1 MANQP
6 IIIEQ
11 LYFASAEKIWKAL
24 TDKAAMKQWY
34 FDFQEFRPEPGF
46 EFRFWGGPTEDR
58 RYLHICRITEVSA
71 EKKLA
76 YSWRYEGYEGNTLVS
91 FELFEEGSQTRL
103 KLTHEGIE
111 TFPADEPDFARE
123 NFMEGWTWIIC
134 TSLKEFL
141 TQK

>member
-11 LYFASAEKIWKAL
+11 LYSASAEKIWKAL
-24 TDKAAMKQWY
+24 TEKDAMKQWY

-58 RYLHICRITEVSA
+58 QYLHICQITEVA
-71 EKKLA
+71 LEKKLA
-76 YSWRYEGYEGNTLVS
+76 YTWRYEGYEGNTLVS
-91 FELFEEGSQTRL
+91 FELIDEGSQTRL

-111 TFPADEPDFARE
+111 SFPADEPDFARA
-123 NFMEGWTWIIC
+123 NFVEGWTSIIC

-141 TQK
+141 DQK

>member
-1 MANQP
+1 MTNQP

-11 LYFASAEKIWKAL
+11 LYSASAEKIWKAL

-34 FDFQEFRPEPGF
+34 FDLHEFRPEPGF

-58 RYLHICRITEVSA
+58 RYLHICRITEVFP
-71 EKKLA
+71 EKRLT
-76 YSWRYEGYEGNTLVS
+76 YSWRYEGYEGTTLVS
-91 FELFEEGSQTRL
+91 FELFEENSQTRL

-111 TFPADEPDFARE
+111 TFPANEPDFARA
-123 NFMEGWTWIIC
+123 NFVEGWTWLIC

-141 TQK
+141 NQK